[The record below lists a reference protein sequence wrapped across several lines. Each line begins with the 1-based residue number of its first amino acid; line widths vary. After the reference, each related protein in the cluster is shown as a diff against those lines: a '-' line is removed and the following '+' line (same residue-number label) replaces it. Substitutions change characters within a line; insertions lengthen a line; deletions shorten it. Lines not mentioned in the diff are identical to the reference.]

1 MSSTLLRKARPVN
14 IREAQAQLLKLIR
27 SQSPSMVLS
36 HGKPVSFLIPY
47 DDMLDL
53 VEFLDELK
61 DAGKRMDA
69 DMQKKY
75 EELKVSAERFRKEAS
90 NKERW
95 KEVEEGL
102 KKAGEELEK
111 TVKAAFKKR
120 EPKS

>member
-1 MSSTLLRKARPVN
+1 MKYTPPMESKNSTFF
-14 IREAQAQLLKLIR
+14 EEF
-27 SQSPSMVLS
+27 
-36 HGKPVSFLIPY
+36 GKKMDQFFV
-47 DDMLDL
+47 
-53 VEFLDELK
+53 ELK

-75 EELKVSAERFRKEAS
+75 EDLKASAERLRKEAQ

-102 KKAGEELEK
+102 KRAGEELEK

-120 EPKS
+120 EA

>member
-1 MSSTLLRKARPVN
+1 MEENKEGKNSSFF
-14 IREAQAQLLKLIR
+14 EDF
-27 SQSPSMVLS
+27 
-36 HGKPVSFLIPY
+36 GKKMDQFFV
-47 DDMLDL
+47 
-53 VEFLDELK
+53 ELK

-75 EELKVSAERFRKEAS
+75 DELKDSAERFSKEAS

-120 EPKS
+120 EP

>member
-1 MSSTLLRKARPVN
+1 MESKNSTFF
-14 IREAQAQLLKLIR
+14 EEF
-27 SQSPSMVLS
+27 
-36 HGKPVSFLIPY
+36 GKKMDQFLG
-47 DDMLDL
+47 
-53 VEFLDELK
+53 ELK

-75 EELKVSAERFRKEAS
+75 EDLKVSAERFRKEAQ

-120 EPKS
+120 EA

>member
-1 MSSTLLRKARPVN
+1 MEENK
-14 IREAQAQLLKLIR
+14 E
-27 SQSPSMVLS
+27 
-36 HGKPVSFLIPY
+36 GKSNSFFE
-47 DDMLDL
+47 DFGKKMDQFL
-53 VEFLDELK
+53 VELK

-75 EELKVSAERFRKEAS
+75 EELKVSAERFAKEAG

-102 KKAGEELEK
+102 KRAGEELEK

-120 EPKS
+120 DG